1 MGPEIK
7 YSLPVDADTAIT
19 HIRQTL
25 LILAQT
31 GEISDL
37 SSSRRSLLHLREQA
51 ESDDR
56 QKIAAAIRDGE
67 AALESLMS
75 DSAASPSN
83 VYVVLD
89 KIALIEAALLNSSL
103 HSDDFLDD
111 LDSLVEASFD
121 VPATESNDE
130 PVVEDRTE
138 SFEIDEE
145 TLDIFRNE
153 ALELLAAIDKNLNV
167 LLDSPSN
174 TNAVWEIRRCAHTFK
189 GAAGIVGFKNA
200 CRIAHKMED
209 LLDAIV
215 GSHRGAGPQIIEFLK
230 TAVDS
235 LHAILS
241 EKSVEEDGGAL
252 ESRYAEAIAGLTG
265 QDPDELINSDHPGS
279 QAGSL
284 PSNTVQ
290 GPREPTRTPAL
301 PVVRVSINRL
311 VELLEISRTLTENN
325 TALAETLSGFAPSGE
340 FDTASKARM
349 ESLLEKAN
357 DLNQQL
363 HTGLQRIRMVRFGTL
378 ETRLSRAVNATC
390 VDEYKKAV
398 LALANG
404 DVEIDTLII
413 DALIEPLLHLLKNAV
428 VHGIESPETRRLI
441 GKPEAGTITV
451 QIEADP
457 EALVLTVSDDG
468 GGISVARLKES
479 AMAHGL
485 ITDHESAVISDRD
498 ALELVFAKGLT
509 TSDKI
514 DLNAGRGV
522 GMAIVKESVEARGGA
537 VLVESQMQNG
547 TTFTIVMPLSVPVFE
562 PPATDEAGSMRI
574 STEVLDPLVLIVDDS
589 ASIRNQAVKIIEN
602 AGYRTITANNG
613 AEALELLLSSKWEP
627 DLILSDVEMPQIN
640 GWQFLEYVKTD
651 DNFGGI
657 PVVMITSL
665 DLPKYRK
672 RAMDLGACDYIVKPV
687 NTTDLE
693 RVCRQYVSR
702 A

>member
-1 MGPEIK
+1 MGPVIK

-31 GEISDL
+31 GELSDL
-37 SSSRRSLLHLREQA
+37 SSSQLTLSQLREQA
-51 ESDDR
+51 EHDQR
-56 QKIAAAIRDGE
+56 PKIAAIIGDCE
-67 AALESLMS
+67 AALGGLIA
-75 DSAASPSN
+75 DPSAPQSS
-83 VYVVLD
+83 VYLVLD
-89 KIALIEAALLNSSL
+89 KIALLEATLLDTSL
-103 HSDDFLDD
+103 HSADFLDD
-111 LDSLVEASFD
+111 LTSLVDACFD
-121 VPATESNDE
+121 DRGPESEATEERSE
-130 PVVEDRTE
+130 K
-138 SFEIDEE
+138 FEIDEE
-145 TLDIFRNE
+145 TLEIFRNE
-153 ALELLAAIDKNLNV
+153 AFELLDSIDKNLNV
-167 LLDSPSN
+167 LLGSPSN

-209 LLDAIV
+209 LLDTV
-215 GSHRGAGPQIIEFLK
+215 VRSRNGAGPPVIEFLK
-230 TAVDS
+230 TALES
-235 LHAILS
+235 LHSILS
-241 EKSVEEDGGAL
+241 EKSVEEDGGSL
-252 ESRYAEAIAGLTG
+252 ESQYEEAVAGLTD
-265 QDPDELINSDHPGS
+265 QASFDVSHSNDPGS
-279 QAGSL
+279 RSVSL
-284 PSNTVQ
+284 PAKIGSAPN
-290 GPREPTRTPAL
+290 GPARIPAI
-301 PVVRVSINRL
+301 PVVRVSIDRL
-311 VELLEISRTLTENN
+311 VHLLEISRTLTANN
-325 TALAETLSGFAPSGE
+325 SALAE
-340 FDTASKARM
+340 
-349 ESLLEKAN
+349 SLLGYAPDGELDSASMARIESILQNTN
-357 DLNQQL
+357 DLTQQL
-363 HTGLQRIRMVRFGTL
+363 HAGLQRIRMVRFGTL

-390 VDEYKKAV
+390 SDENKKAV
-398 LALANG
+398 LSLSNG

-428 VHGIESPETRRLI
+428 VHGIELPETRRLI

-451 QIEADP
+451 HLEADE

-468 GGISVARLKES
+468 GGISVARLKER
-479 AMAHGL
+479 AIVQTL
-485 ITDHESAVISDRD
+485 ITDHESATISDRD

-537 VLVESQMQNG
+537 VLVDSQMQNG

-562 PPATDEAGSMRI
+562 PPPADEAGTMRV
-574 STEVLDPLVLIVDDS
+574 SSEVLDPLVLIVDDS

-602 AGYRTITANNG
+602 AGFRTITANNG

-672 RAMDLGACDYIVKPV
+672 RALDLGACDYIVKPV

-693 RVCRQYVSR
+693 RVCRQYASR